1 MEQFTLSYCVNSVL
15 ADLDETSKRH
25 YQKFLH
31 YAIQGYRR
39 LNLGNLVETS
49 IKTAKLDIDTNTKT
63 ACLPNDYVQFLKVG
77 YSCGGTIIN
86 LDYNASLMNQ
96 LSDAIYP
103 DACECQDMLNQ
114 CQQLAMSGELQTG
127 YGYPNLPW
135 LNSYWY
141 YSPYYHSGQYVS
153 GYYGLGAGR
162 MRNSYNINKEKWE
175 IQFDSY
181 IKADYVIMEYI
192 SNGVDC
198 GDAYIEESLIP
209 AITAYIHWKAIL
221 HDPTKNRLE
230 ARMFEDMW
238 KRESRGVIARKA
250 ALTSWDWTQTWRRS
264 INALPK
270 R

>member
-1 MEQFTLSYCVNSVL
+1 MEAYTLSYCVNSVL

-39 LNLGNLVETS
+39 LNLGNLVNTS
-49 IKTAKLDIDTNTKT
+49 IKTAKIDIDSNTKT
-63 ACLPNDYVQFLKVG
+63 GALPNDYVDFLKVG

-86 LDYNASLMNQ
+86 LDYNTDIIGSVG
-96 LSDAIYP
+96 SVFDE
-103 DACECQDMLNQ
+103 ACDCQDTLNQ
-114 CQQLAMSGELQTG
+114 CQQLALSGELQTG

-141 YSPYYHSGQYVS
+141 YSPYYHNGQYTS

-162 MRNSYNINKEKWE
+162 MRNAYNINKEKCE

-181 IKADYVIMEYI
+181 IKADYVIIEYI
-192 SNGVDC
+192 SNGIDC
-198 GDAYIEESLIP
+198 GDAYIDESLIP
-209 AITAYIHWKAIL
+209 AITAYIHWKAVL
-221 HDPTKNRLE
+221 HDTTKNRLE
-230 ARMFEDMW
+230 TRMFEDMW
-238 KRESRGVIARKA
+238 KREVRGVMARAA
-250 ALTSWDWTQTWRRS
+250 ALTAWDWRQIWHRS
-264 INALPK
+264 LVAIPK